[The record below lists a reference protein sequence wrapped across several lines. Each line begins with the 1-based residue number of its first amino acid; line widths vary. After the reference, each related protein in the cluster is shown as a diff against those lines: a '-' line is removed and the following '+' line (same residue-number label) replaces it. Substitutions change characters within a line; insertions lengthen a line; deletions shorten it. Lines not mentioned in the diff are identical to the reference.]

1 MKISRL
7 SSEFSR
13 RRRRPAVVIVAL
25 AGLAAFAGVPTVARA
40 ARVSGTLDRFQSAT
54 PDPSR
59 DLHFQNVVTQD
70 TYLSPS
76 HKDGSFA
83 AQLPPG
89 VYDIR
94 TESGVILMNSVV
106 VGDVDVAV
114 GPVHEA
120 GPYSERRIFERQA
133 IAPSILTSPAPSTA
147 FIMTVDQT
155 VVSTNAQL
163 VPKRQ
168 FNWSKTPNDETGEM
182 KQTPVTPVAPRAT
195 SGASSGMPMGLTP
208 AAPRSPMS
216 QPPSP

>member
-1 MKISRL
+1 M
-7 SSEFSR
+7 
-13 RRRRPAVVIVAL
+13 
-25 AGLAAFAGVPTVARA
+25 
-40 ARVSGTLDRFQSAT
+40 SGTLLRFESAA

-83 AQLPPG
+83 AKLPPG

-94 TESGVILMNSVV
+94 TESGVVLMNSVV
-106 VGDVDVAV
+106 VGDADVAV
-114 GPVHEA
+114 GTVHEA
-120 GPYSERRIFERQA
+120 GPYSVRRIFERQA

-155 VVSTNAQL
+155 VVSTNAEL

-168 FNWSKTPNDETGEM
+168 FNWTKTPTDQTGEM
-182 KQTPVTPVAPRAT
+182 TQTPVTPVAPRVT
-195 SGASSGMPMGLTP
+195 SGGSSELPGLGLTP
-208 AAPRSPMS
+208 AAPGGQMS

>member
-1 MKISRL
+1 
-7 SSEFSR
+7 
-13 RRRRPAVVIVAL
+13 
-25 AGLAAFAGVPTVARA
+25 
-40 ARVSGTLDRFQSAT
+40 LDHFESPT

-83 AQLPPG
+83 ASLPPG

-106 VGDVDVAV
+106 VGDTDVAV
-114 GPVHEA
+114 GTVHEA
-120 GPYSERRIFERQA
+120 GPYSVRRIFERQA

-155 VVSTNAQL
+155 VVSANAQL

-168 FNWSKTPNDETGEM
+168 FNWSKVSTDTTGEM
-182 KQTPVTPVAPRAT
+182 TPTPVTPVAPRVT

-208 AAPRSPMS
+208 AAPGGQMS